1 MNKIQNVIKM
11 CIVCAMWMSSGN
23 VFAYTDLSGQSVVIN
38 SNTTW
43 GISGSPYVVDY
54 VYIDNGAVLT
64 IEPGVIVK
72 FTFTGADGVAKIMV
86 ENGSIVANSTVQD
99 SIVFTSYSDD
109 VGGDTNGDGN
119 LSEPAMY
126 DWNGISFSGAN
137 SPAVVPSLFN
147 NVDIRYSEYG
157 LKINEGTLSN
167 IDFLYNNMALFLFSD
182 EIITINNLDF
192 ISNGVDLK
200 ISGNRELA
208 LSGYTFDTSEVAV
221 VIQDNVHFNCDEC
234 NFLGGEIGIIVGGDS
249 DLTLTDSLI
258 ENYTSAG
265 IFNQSISPTFSPE
278 PGDNEINISNSEI
291 RNNDIGIEFGGDGYG
306 AIVNNSIHDND
317 TFGVKFSD
325 YDSPATVDLRNNW
338 WGHDSGPHEVVGNP
352 SGQGDNLEV
361 QFIPYS
367 PWTGQLSPMTL
378 HQYKMDG
385 EFELSEGDT
394 NMSDKFVFKAK
405 GSLVA
410 SQRKIE
416 VEIKPYAQSFDGL
429 TTHLSDF
436 QSNTDELSVDVSPVV
451 KGSYKWR
458 ARIVDSGGSVG
469 NWIEFGS
476 TQSGVDFIAKP
487 IPHYTQNQSEYPTFE
502 DTFEWSQFSY
512 ANGRGDYSDPVTGK
526 KGCGKNIGACG
537 CALSSAVMVLRYYD
551 IINMNGENVDPLHLN
566 NWLNVNNGYGHRG
579 DVDWYK
585 VAVYS
590 GNQVKFAERTEGI
603 DNTKLDQYL
612 NQNRPAIAYMN
623 KTRKQPNSKGGGHF
637 VVIGNKLDNTYE
649 IRDPANYDTYT
660 LNDQPQ
666 VNKKI
671 RTYFNG
677 YDGLRFFQPSS
688 GVAQN
693 YTKIHMAS
701 PADILITDTLG
712 RRVGKNPLTGESFQE
727 IPNSIY
733 LSESI
738 GNVEAEDYELDDHE
752 WKTAYIPNLGNNYDL
767 DVFGTGD
774 GSYRLDI
781 EKVPTTGVEQTFV
794 YEGQVVDDEV
804 QPFSVLSSSSA
815 IHIKDEKLDTT
826 PPLLKLA
833 LNGDEGKSWLLEG
846 IDENAPVTKNVD
858 VHSHMF
864 SVEDR
869 YGNTTKID
877 FDVVP
882 GYRMPAIGKLNLELN
897 HVTINDIEQTIPYTW
912 ISYDWSNNG
921 GPGVMFRQVYSSSD
935 AHVVAEYTQATNQ
948 TAVTIMNGSTVQ
960 NLTFPKLKLIKI
972 NISPNGQPSYQL

>member
-1 MNKIQNVIKM
+1 VSQ
-11 CIVCAMWMSSGN
+11 
-23 VFAYTDLSGQSVVIN
+23 
-38 SNTTW
+38 
-43 GISGSPYVVDY
+43 
-54 VYIDNGAVLT
+54 
-64 IEPGVIVK
+64 
-72 FTFTGADGVAKIMV
+72 
-86 ENGSIVANSTVQD
+86 
-99 SIVFTSYSDD
+99 
-109 VGGDTNGDGN
+109 
-119 LSEPAMY
+119 
-126 DWNGISFSGAN
+126 
-137 SPAVVPSLFN
+137 
-147 NVDIRYSEYG
+147 
-157 LKINEGTLSN
+157 
-167 IDFLYNNMALFLFSD
+167 
-182 EIITINNLDF
+182 
-192 ISNGVDLK
+192 
-200 ISGNRELA
+200 
-208 LSGYTFDTSEVAV
+208 
-221 VIQDNVHFNCDEC
+221 
-234 NFLGGEIGIIVGGDS
+234 
-249 DLTLTDSLI
+249 
-258 ENYTSAG
+258 
-265 IFNQSISPTFSPE
+265 TFSPE

-306 AIVNNSIHDND
+306 AIVNNSIHDNV
-317 TFGVKFSD
+317 TFGAKILD
-325 YDSPATVDLRNNW
+325 YDSPAVVDLRNNW

-352 SGQGDNLEV
+352 GGQGDNLQV

-405 GSLVA
+405 GSLVV
-410 SQRKIE
+410 SPRKIE
-416 VEIKPYAQSFDGL
+416 VEIKPHAQNFDGL
-429 TTHLSDF
+429 VTHLSDF

-458 ARIVDSGGSVG
+458 ARIVDSGGVVG
-469 NWIEFGS
+469 SWIEFGS
-476 TQSGVDFIAKP
+476 TQGGVDFIAKP
-487 IPHYTQNQSEYPTFE
+487 IPHYTQNQSPYPNNE
-502 DTFEWSQFSY
+502 DTQAWSQFPY
-512 ANGRGDYSDPVTGK
+512 ANGRGNYTDPATGK
-526 KGCGKNIGACG
+526 KGCGQTIGACG
-537 CALSSAVMVLRYYD
+537 CALTSAIMVLRYYD
-551 IINMNGENVDPLHLN
+551 ITNAFSDEVDPIALN
-566 NWLNVNNGYGHRG
+566 AWLNSHNGYGHRG

-590 GNQVKFAERTEGI
+590 GNQVKFAERTEGV
-603 DNTKLDQYL
+603 DNAKLDQYL

-623 KTRKQPNSKGGGHF
+623 KARKQPNSKGGGHF
-637 VVIGNKLDNTYE
+637 VVIGNKLGNTYE

-666 VNKKI
+666 LNKKI

-677 YDGLRFFQPSS
+677 YDGLRLFQPSN

-727 IPNSIY
+727 IPNSVY

-738 GNVEAEDYELDDHE
+738 DNVEAEDSELNNHE
-752 WKTAYIPNLGNNYDL
+752 WKTAYIPNLGNTYDL

-781 EKVPTTGVEQTFV
+781 EKVPTTGTEQTFV
-794 YEGQVVDDEV
+794 YEGQVVENEV
-804 QPFSVLSSSSA
+804 QPFSVLSSNSA
-815 IHIKDEKLDTT
+815 IHIKDEKIDTT
-826 PPLLKLA
+826 PPSLTLA
-833 LNGDEGKSWLLEG
+833 LNGNEGKNWLLEG
-846 IDENAPVTKNVD
+846 VDENAPVTKNVD
-858 VHSHMF
+858 VHNHIF

-897 HVTINDIEQTIPYTW
+897 HVTINDTEQMIPYTW

-921 GPGVMFRQVYSSSD
+921 GPGVMFKQVYSSSD
-935 AHVVAEYTQATNQ
+935 GYVQAVYTQATNQ
-948 TAVTIMNGSTVQ
+948 TAVTIMNGTTVQ

-972 NISPNGQPSYQL
+972 HISPNGQPSYQL